1 MCCDCVCRLTKD
13 CHAEMANNQ
22 DNSNDCGRSSQHFPA
37 RGYSRRHISLMS
49 GCLLAIAYILAC
61 LPYRAEA
68 IGQIRWEYHD
78 YAMLH
83 QELDDFRLRWPQLSR
98 VYTIGTSVKGRE
110 MYVLEI
116 SDNPGVHE
124 VGKLLIF

>member
-1 MCCDCVCRLTKD
+1 
-13 CHAEMANNQ
+13 
-22 DNSNDCGRSSQHFPA
+22 
-37 RGYSRRHISLMS
+37 MS

-124 VGKLLIF
+124 VGKLLIFWRKIRSKYNDELKNGQKKSNDT